1 MASGLGPNPRMQYN
15 QPNSPSTTNLLT
27 PSGGPG
33 VQAALSRGPKLRSMA
48 SDMSLVSE
56 HPWFHTGLVILRLVS
71 TSERV
76 QILRKDGLYAGLALG
91 QGVSSAALYSPRP

>member
-1 MASGLGPNPRMQYN
+1 MASGLGPTPRMQYN

-56 HPWFHTGLVILRLVS
+56 HRWFHTRLVILRLVS

-76 QILRKDGLYAGLALG
+76 QVLRKDGLHAGLTLG
-91 QGVSSAALYSPRP
+91 QGASLAVPYSSRP